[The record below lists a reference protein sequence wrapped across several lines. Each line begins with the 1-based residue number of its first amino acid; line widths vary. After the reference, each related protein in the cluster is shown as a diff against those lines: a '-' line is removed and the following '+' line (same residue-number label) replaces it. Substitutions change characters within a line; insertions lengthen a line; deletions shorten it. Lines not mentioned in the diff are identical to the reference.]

1 LAAGRDDQAVRSYQL
16 EVWWDG
22 QAIPEVTSVSPLG
35 STTDVITYRDGAGGV
50 YKLPGRTDTVPVTLH
65 RGVSADLAFDVWA
78 TGPGLK
84 KEVQLRFTDAS
95 DGLVV
100 TYVLHGCW
108 VCDYDV
114 AADPETGAVV
124 ESLTL
129 SVNRWERIRP
139 PVDELAKRW
148 AVERGAEVRHVN
160 LANLL
165 TGRLEETEKRLE
177 HLLAE
182 VESADSIL
190 LFDEADALFTRRT
203 DVQDSHD
210 RYQVTELDVVADRLA
225 RSDRPVFV
233 LPQPDPP
240 TDG

>member
-1 LAAGRDDQAVRSYQL
+1 VRSFQL

-35 STTDVITYRDGAGGV
+35 STTDVTTYRDGVGGV

-65 RGVSADLAFDVWA
+65 RGVSADLSFDVWA

-95 DGLVV
+95 DNLAV
-100 TYVLHGCW
+100 TYVLHECW

-129 SVNRWERIRP
+129 SVNRWERITP

-148 AVERGAEVRHVN
+148 AVERGAEVRHVR
-160 LANLL
+160 LADLL

-177 HLLAE
+177 DLLAE
-182 VESADSIL
+182 AASAESIL

-233 LPQPDPP
+233 LPPPDPS
-240 TDG
+240 TQG

>member
-1 LAAGRDDQAVRSYQL
+1 
-16 EVWWDG
+16 
-22 QAIPEVTSVSPLG
+22 
-35 STTDVITYRDGAGGV
+35 
-50 YKLPGRTDTVPVTLH
+50 
-65 RGVSADLAFDVWA
+65 
-78 TGPGLK
+78 
-84 KEVQLRFTDAS
+84 
-95 DGLVV
+95 
-100 TYVLHGCW
+100 
-108 VCDYDV
+108 
-114 AADPETGAVV
+114 
-124 ESLTL
+124 
-129 SVNRWERIRP
+129 
-139 PVDELAKRW
+139 VDELAKGW

-160 LANLL
+160 LADLL

-210 RYQVTELDVVADRLA
+210 RYLVTELDVVADRLA